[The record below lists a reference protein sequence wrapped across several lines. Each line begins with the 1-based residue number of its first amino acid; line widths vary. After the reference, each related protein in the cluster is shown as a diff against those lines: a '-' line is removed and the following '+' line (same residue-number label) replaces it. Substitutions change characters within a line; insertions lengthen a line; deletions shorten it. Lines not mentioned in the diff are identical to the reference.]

1 MNTLRLAYSLV
12 AAFVLSFVY
21 TACSGGGTPVDC
33 QAITVPKY
41 ADMTAWSK
49 CTNCHSTSLSGP
61 SRAGAPAG
69 INFDKYDDAVMDAD
83 LAKSEVEAG
92 AMPPGGGLSADE
104 KAQIVDW
111 ASCDTPQ

>member
-1 MNTLRLAYSLV
+1 MNTLRLIRILTSSIA
-12 AAFVLSFVY
+12 LSAVF
-21 TACSGGGTPVDC
+21 TACNSGGSQVDC
-33 QAITVPKY
+33 KAVSVPKY
-41 ADMTAWSK
+41 ADMTAWAK
-49 CTNCHSTSLSGP
+49 CTNCHSSSLSGA
-61 SRAGAPAG
+61 SRAGAPSD

-83 LAKSEVEAG
+83 RAKSEVEAG